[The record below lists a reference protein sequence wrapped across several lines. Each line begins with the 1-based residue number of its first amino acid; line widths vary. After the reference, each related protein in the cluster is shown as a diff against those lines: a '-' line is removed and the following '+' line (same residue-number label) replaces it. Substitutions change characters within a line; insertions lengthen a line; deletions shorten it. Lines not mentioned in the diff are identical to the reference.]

1 MNRHSD
7 LAKKAAGEAA
17 AKLIQND
24 MLIGLGSGTTIVYF
38 IQQLAEYCKAGL
50 KVQTI
55 ASSTGT
61 ENLAKSLNIP
71 VISVDSVVEL
81 DISVDGADEI
91 DPQKRMIK
99 GGGGALLREKIIAGM
114 SRERIIIVD
123 ESKCVPKLGS
133 FPLPVE
139 IIPFAWQATV
149 HQLQK
154 KNLYGKLRMTL
165 TSTPFISDN
174 GNYIYDIEKE
184 ALTGDLLIL
193 NQFLLEVPGIMETGI
208 FINLADKVLV
218 GFYDGRVEMRS

>member
-1 MNRHSD
+1 MNRDSD
-7 LAKKAAGEAA
+7 LAKKAAGDAA

-24 MLIGLGSGTTIVYF
+24 MLVGLGSGTTIVYF
-38 IQQLAEYCKAGL
+38 MKKLAEYCKAGL

-55 ASSTGT
+55 ASSKET
-61 ENLAKSLNIP
+61 ENLANSLNLP
-71 VISVDSVVEL
+71 VIGVDSIVEL

-139 IIPFAWQATV
+139 IIPFAWQATI
-149 HQLQK
+149 HQLQN
-154 KNLYGKLRMTL
+154 KNYRGKLRMISP
-165 TSTPFISDN
+165 STPFISDN
-174 GNYIYDIEKE
+174 GNYIYDIAKE
-184 ALTGDLLIL
+184 ALTEDIPKL
-193 NQFLLEVPGIMETGI
+193 NQFLLDIPGVMQTGI
-208 FINLADKVLV
+208 FINLADKVFV
-218 GFYDGRVEMRS
+218 GFYDGRVELRS